1 MKTLTPYFISVVA
14 VPLGA
19 VRRKFSHHEVLS
31 GCDTHHRE
39 CWGTC
44 MNRGWM
50 KGKEHR
56 NDPQQAAYTSGRG
69 QKEEE
74 KHF

>member
-50 KGKEHR
+50 GEKEHR
-56 NDPQQAAYTSGRG
+56 NDP
-69 QKEEE
+69 
-74 KHF
+74 